1 MKRTIICCNVCGKE
15 VDTKNN
21 DKFIESDTEYIDDV
35 DLCPEHHEQLWNYIK
50 NFLKADFSVKQM
62 KIDSVNEVSNNVSQ
76 VNRDVLN
83 VNQPPTYNQPTLMD
97 RLAKLN
103 ANIGEE

>member
-1 MKRTIICCNVCGKE
+1 MKKTIICCNVCGKE

-50 NFLKADFSVKQM
+50 NFLKADFSVKLV
-62 KIDSVNEVSNNVSQ
+62 KNDFTNERINIQPITEKVDNNV
-76 VNRDVLN
+76 LN
-83 VNQPPTYNQPTLMD
+83 IITQPQTYN
-97 RLAKLN
+97 
-103 ANIGEE
+103 